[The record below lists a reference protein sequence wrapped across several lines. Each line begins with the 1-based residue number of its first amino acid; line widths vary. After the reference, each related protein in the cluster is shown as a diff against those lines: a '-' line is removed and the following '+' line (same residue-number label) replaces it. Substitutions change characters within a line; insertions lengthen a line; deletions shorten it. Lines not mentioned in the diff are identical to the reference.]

1 MYIALCQTVQINN
14 VYVQQMTV
22 SIEKHAGCGTEFQEN
37 LPMWVVSVRQLGR
50 RKFSVAELPGIREII
65 ALTEN

>member
-1 MYIALCQTVQINN
+1 
-14 VYVQQMTV
+14 MTV